1 MANIGG
7 IGGDIE
13 SLGNAASALFSSQGN
28 AAEADSYSSAASLE
42 EQNAQLTAAST
53 RIQETQ
59 TARQVAQSL
68 GTTQADVASAGFTQS
83 GSALDIMRSSA
94 QQGALAKSLINIQGA
109 INENSFAAEAGAD
122 EAKAKAANEAN
133 QAGTVSAIASIGGA
147 LIDGSTKLA
156 SAGKTI
162 SSGVD
167 YVKGLFSSDIDNY
180 GAIDPAEETGDL
192 YMDAFAND
200 SLVSTTD
207 SAISSGADIG
217 GFLDSSAIGADTSGF
232 SIGSSLDTVSDAIS
246 NVFDTVGDGI
256 SSAFSAVGDGV
267 SDAISSV
274 FGADI
279 AGEIGADFIP
289 GLNIALLADKIPGV
303 SKIPVVGDVLD
314 GISNAVGGIV
324 DGIGNAIGGLFGSVI
339 CTALYKRGY
348 LTRQVWHG
356 AQCYGRDVAPDHI
369 YSAYLAW
376 GRPIAR
382 AIAKSEIFAMLA
394 APLFVPWAHEL
405 AVRAGEKTARSTMF
419 GRAVFRVTYAFSW
432 VMGKMMTG
440 ENVYV
445 EA

>member
-28 AAEADSYSSAASLE
+28 AAEANSYSSAASLE

-68 GTTQADVASAGFTQS
+68 GTTQTDVASAGFTNS
-83 GSALDIMRSSA
+83 GSALDVIRSSA
-94 QQGALAKSLINIQGA
+94 QQGSLAKSLINIQGA

-133 QAGTVSAIASIGGA
+133 KAGTVSAIASIGGA
-147 LIDGSTKLA
+147 LVDGSTKLA

-162 SSGVD
+162 SEG
-167 YVKGLFSSDIDNY
+167 YNTVKGWLSGGDEVSDL

-192 YMDAFAND
+192 YMDALAND
-200 SLVSTTD
+200 SLGYSATD
-207 SAISSGADIG
+207 SAIGSGADIG
-217 GFLDSSAIGADTSGF
+217 SFLDSSAIGADTSGF
-232 SIGSSLDTVSDAIS
+232 SIGAATSD
-246 NVFDTVGDGI
+246 
-256 SSAFSAVGDGV
+256 V

-274 FGADI
+274 FSSISDGISDAATSLFGADI

-303 SKIPVVGDVLD
+303 SDIPVVGDVLD
-314 GISNAVGGIV
+314 GISNAVGSV
-324 DGIGNAIGGLFGSVI
+324 VSGIGNAIGGLFGSVI

-356 AQCYGRDVAPDHI
+356 AQCYGRDVAPAHI
-369 YSAYLAW
+369 YGAYLAW
-376 GRPIAR
+376 GKPIAR
-382 AIAKSEIFAMLA
+382 AIAKYKIFAMLV

-405 AVRAGEKTARSTMF
+405 AVLAGEKTARSTRF
-419 GRAVFRVTYAFSW
+419 GRNVFRVTYAFSW
-432 VMGKMMTG
+432 VLGKLFFSEGVQYDT
-440 ENVYV
+440 
-445 EA
+445 ATA